1 MSNAI
6 IEGLNQLQAD
16 YQVFYQKLRG
26 YHWNVNGP
34 MFFQL
39 HARFEELYTDVAL
52 KVDDLAERALTL
64 GGRPVSTMKE
74 QLQMSRLHED
84 AEPPNAVNMVRNV
97 YTDLNLLTVWAR
109 EIAAQAVQGE
119 DAATANLLEAMAD
132 AQEKEA
138 WMLRSFLEE

>member
-1 MSNAI
+1 MPISI

-26 YHWNVNGP
+26 YHWQVTGP

-39 HARFEELYTDVAL
+39 HAKFEELYTDVAV
-52 KVDDLAERALTL
+52 KVNDLAERALTL
-64 GGRPVSTMKE
+64 GGRPVATMKE

-84 AEPPNAVNMVRNV
+84 AEPPNALNMVRNV
-97 YTDLNLLTVWAR
+97 YTDLNLLTVWTR
-109 EIAAQAVQGE
+109 EVAAQAAEGE
-119 DAATANLLEAMAD
+119 DAATANLLGGMAD
-132 AQEKEA
+132 GQEKGA

>member
-16 YQVFYQKLRG
+16 YQVFYQNLRG
-26 YHWNVNGP
+26 YHWSVTGP

-39 HARFEELYTDVAL
+39 HAKFEELYTDTAG
-52 KVDDLAERALTL
+52 KIDELAERAITL
-64 GGRPVSTMKE
+64 GGRPISTMKE

-84 AEPPNAVNMVRNV
+84 AEPPNALGMVSNV

-109 EIAAQAVQGE
+109 EIAIQADEAE
-119 DAATANLLEAMAD
+119 DIATSNLLEAMAD
-132 AQEKEA
+132 GQEKEA
-138 WMLRSFLEE
+138 WMLRAFLEE